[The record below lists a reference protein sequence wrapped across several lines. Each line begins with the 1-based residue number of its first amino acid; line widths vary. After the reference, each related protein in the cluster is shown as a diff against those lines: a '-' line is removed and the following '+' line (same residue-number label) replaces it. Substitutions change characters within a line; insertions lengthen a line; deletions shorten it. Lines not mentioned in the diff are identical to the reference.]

1 MSSAPG
7 TSYALLIGMV
17 ESETLSA
24 HGGESAVDEVRREI
38 SVGCV
43 DLPHGMSRRVY
54 FQKLRFLE
62 TRLPAD
68 EVPSERIMRRWRSEA
83 GSPERFAIVAP
94 RDLCEPPGGPETP
107 TERAAVAARASLLA
121 SGARQA
127 GAAAVLFATPP
138 SLTPSTAHRD
148 RLRRLFEDVAGP
160 DRFTGLVRVWQPDG
174 LWRPALAARLARE
187 LGVVASCDPLAADA
201 FDDGGPP
208 PPGAIAYARVGGM
221 GRPSRPLGDDDL
233 ARLAEWLEPCQ
244 RGFVSFDTPA
254 KLRDALG
261 LARWVGDSAVA
272 ARN

>member
-1 MSSAPG
+1 MA
-7 TSYALLIGMV
+7 
-17 ESETLSA
+17 ESETLGA
-24 HGGESAVDEVRREI
+24 RDDAGLPEEARREI

-68 EVPSERIMRRWRSEA
+68 EVPSERIMRRWRNEA
-83 GSPERFAIVAP
+83 GGAGRFAIVAP
-94 RDLCEPPGGPETP
+94 RDLYEPPTSPESAP
-107 TERAAVAARASLLA
+107 ERAAIAARASLLA

-127 GAAAVLFATPP
+127 GAVAVLFATPP

-148 RLRRLFEDVAGP
+148 RLRRLFEDIAGP
-160 DRFTGLVRVWQPDG
+160 DRFSGLCRIWQPDG

-187 LGVVASCDPLAADA
+187 LGVVAACDPLAADA

-221 GRPSRPLGDDDL
+221 GRPSRALGDDDL

-244 RGFVSFDTPA
+244 RGFVAFDTPA
-254 KLRDALG
+254 KLRDAQG

>member
-1 MSSAPG
+1 VGSQLSSGSG
-7 TSYALLIGMV
+7 TGYASFIAMA
-17 ESETLSA
+17 ESETV
-24 HGGESAVDEVRREI
+24 SAVEEVRREI

-68 EVPSERIMRRWRSEA
+68 EVPSERIMRRWRNES
-83 GSPERFAIVAP
+83 GGPGRFAIVAP
-94 RDLCEPPGGPETP
+94 RDLCEPAGPESP
-107 TERAAVAARASLLA
+107 TERAAASARASLLA
-121 SGARQA
+121 SGARHA
-127 GAAAVLFATPP
+127 GAAAVLFMTPP
-138 SLTPSTAHRD
+138 SLTPSSAHRD

-160 DRFTGLVRVWQPDG
+160 DRFVGLVRVWQPDG
-174 LWRPALAARLARE
+174 LWRPALAARVARE
-187 LGVVASCDPLAADA
+187 LDVVAACDPLAADA

-208 PPGAIAYARVGGM
+208 PPGDIAYARVGGM

-254 KLRDALG
+254 KLRDAQG

>member
-1 MSSAPG
+1 MA
-7 TSYALLIGMV
+7 
-17 ESETLSA
+17 ESETLGA
-24 HGGESAVDEVRREI
+24 HEDESAIDEARRDI

-68 EVPSERIMRRWRSEA
+68 EVPSERIMRRWRTESGGA
-83 GSPERFAIVAP
+83 GRFAVVAP
-94 RDLCEPPGGPETP
+94 RDLCEPASGPESA
-107 TERAAVAARASLLA
+107 TERAAVVARASLLA
-121 SGARQA
+121 AGARHS
-127 GAAAVLFATPP
+127 GAAAVLFTTPP

-148 RLRRLFEDVAGP
+148 RLRRLFEDIAGP
-160 DRFTGLVRVWQPDG
+160 DRFAGLVRVWQPDG
-174 LWRPALAARLARE
+174 LWRPALAARLASD
-187 LGVVASCDPLAADA
+187 LGVVAACDPLAADV

-208 PPGAIAYARVGGM
+208 PAGDIAYARIGGM

-244 RGFVSFDTPA
+244 RGFVAFDTPA
-254 KLRDALG
+254 KLRDAQG

>member
-1 MSSAPG
+1 MTGPE
-7 TSYALLIGMV
+7 IV
-17 ESETLSA
+17 SA
-24 HGGESAVDEVRREI
+24 HDGERDVEEDVRREI
-38 SVGCV
+38 SVGCAE
-43 DLPHGMSRRVY
+43 LPQSMSRKVY

-68 EVPSERIMRRWRSEA
+68 EVPSERILRRWRTEA
-83 GSPERFAIVAP
+83 GGAGRFALIAP
-94 RDLCEPPGGPETP
+94 RELCESTAVPDSPS
-107 TERAAVAARASLLA
+107 ERAAIAARASFLA
-121 SGARQA
+121 EGARHA
-127 GAAAVLFATPP
+127 GAAVVLFVTPP

-148 RLRRLFEDVAGP
+148 RLRRLFEDIAGP
-160 DRFTGLVRVWQPDG
+160 ERFAGLVRAWQPDG
-174 LWRPALAARLARE
+174 LWRPAVAARVARD
-187 LGVVASCDPLAADA
+187 LGVVAACDPLAADA

-254 KLRDALG
+254 KLRDAQG
-261 LARWVGDSAVA
+261 LARWVGDTAVA